1 MKIIFTSWDCIPND
15 FKGQCFTQHEIGEA
29 EYWLEPFKIRHCET
43 GPAVIWDSGSRFF
56 FVNNKRHRI
65 NGAAIELCDGEKEY
79 YIHGKQYFS
88 ELEYWN
94 HPLVVE
100 YKLNSI
106 INDNTK
112 I

>member
-1 MKIIFTSWDCIPND
+1 MKRFDCWLDVPDD
-15 FKGQCFTQHEIGEA
+15 FEGCCYICSLKGH
-29 EYWLEPFKIRHCET
+29 YWIKPGKKFHCET